1 MPVKTSRQNTKR
13 KSGSV
18 TIKDVANH
26 AGVSLTTASAALH
39 HTGRI
44 SDQRRSEILKVAS
57 EIGYQPRTAAR
68 LMRCK
73 KTGHLGL
80 VINQVDPLSAF
91 RHGNHRHYIAHFIQ
105 SCEERNIPYHLDF
118 CNISR
123 NGIVP
128 PRHAAGGL
136 VDGILVLGDDVDRP
150 LIDEQASPMHKW
162 LKQFDKPAI
171 TLSSHS
177 HWSVLSDTEEGIFLA
192 LQQLHAMGHRRIGF
206 VSGDEMYKYNQ
217 VFQDGFTHAVDAL
230 KLTTKKD
237 WQISVQSSALNTSQV
252 MDNVLEQT
260 RHMLAS
266 DDRPTAFY
274 CNGGE
279 KMRAVIE
286 AARQVGLNVPN
297 QVSVIGN
304 CSAIYACDGYP
315 RLSAVHRDVS
325 AIIEHAIDMLK
336 QCIADPKKDSQSLKI
351 VPKLTLRQ
359 TVGRVESSLS

>member
-1 MPVKTSRQNTKR
+1 MTVQQTTRKNLKR
-13 KSGSV
+13 KATGI
-18 TIKDVANH
+18 TIKDVATH

-68 LMRCK
+68 LMRSK
-73 KTGHLGL
+73 QTGHLGL

-118 CNISR
+118 CNISKEDT
-123 NGIVP
+123 VP

-150 LIDEQASPMHKW
+150 LYDDQPSPMHQW

-192 LQQLHAMGHRRIGF
+192 MQQLHAMGHRRIGF

-217 VFQDGFTHAVDAL
+217 VYHDGFIHAVNAL
-230 KLTTKKD
+230 KMTTRKD
-237 WQISVQSSALNTSQV
+237 WQIAVQVTSMGTSVV
-252 MDNVLEQT
+252 MDDVLEQT
-260 RHMLAS
+260 RKMLS
-266 DDRPTAFY
+266 SKDRPTAFY

-286 AARQVGLNVPN
+286 AARQVGLDVPA
-297 QVSVIGN
+297 QISVVGN

-336 QCIADPKKDSQSLKI
+336 QCIADPDKESQSLKI
-351 VPKLTLRQ
+351 VPKLTMRQ
-359 TVGRVESSLS
+359 TIGPVTSTP